1 MKVRA
6 VAREAPVV
14 SLVAIA
20 SRSWP
25 ERLRHRVVRITLH
38 SATRLHVRAAPPAG
52 SPACPDGA
60 CRLPPS
66 RRTRGWHSPPR
77 ASPRAVP
84 AVTQPSSVYAPRADA
99 PAAAPNARFPL
110 GEAEELLASLPGVI
124 SVRILESDGG
134 GVGDVH
140 VLTAADVAPKQ
151 TVRNVESA
159 LLAQFGWRM
168 DHRKISV
175 ATTNDA
181 GRARA
186 ARPSQGPALVPPTA
200 RVLDSVRRVYFED
213 VEVRRSSR
221 ALWCRVL
228 LRKGAEIVSAEA
240 EAPPAERARVEELAA
255 RAAVTALVRAEGD
268 TMDLALEGAEVVTAF
283 GREFVF
289 VGVAARQGRGATLLT
304 GSCEVRDGH
313 EAAAVL
319 AVLDATNRWIARGR

>member
-1 MKVRA
+1 M
-6 VAREAPVV
+6 
-14 SLVAIA
+14 S
-20 SRSWP
+20 
-25 ERLRHRVVRITLH
+25 
-38 SATRLHVRAAPPAG
+38 
-52 SPACPDGA
+52 
-60 CRLPPS
+60 
-66 RRTRGWHSPPR
+66 
-77 ASPRAVP
+77 
-84 AVTQPSSVYAPRADA
+84 DA
-99 PAAAPNARFPL
+99 
-110 GEAEELLASLPGVI
+110 EDLLASLPGVI

-134 GVGDVH
+134 GIGDVH
-140 VLTAADVAPKQ
+140 VLTAADVPPKQ

-159 LLAQFGWRM
+159 LLAQFGWRI

-175 ATTNDA
+175 ATTSDA

-186 ARPSQGPALVPPTA
+186 ARAPAGGPTLVPPSA
-200 RVLDSVRRVYFED
+200 RAIDSVRRVYFED

-221 ALWCRVL
+221 ALWCRVM

-255 RAAVTALVRAEGD
+255 RAAVSALVRAEGE

-304 GSCEVRDGH
+304 GSCEVRDGL

-319 AVLDATNRWIARGR
+319 AVLDATNRWIARSR